1 MHYRHRDWPSFI
13 IREAFKLMISLL
25 DFGLNVVRYNRVLR
39 RRLGHMLVKVLNI
52 QLIVRQLGYV
62 LWLNLFSIKH
72 LSV

>member
-1 MHYRHRDWPSFI
+1 MF
-13 IREAFKLMISLL
+13 SLL
-25 DFGLNVVRYNRVLR
+25 DFGLNAVRYYRVLR

-52 QLIVRQLGYV
+52 QLVVRQLGYV